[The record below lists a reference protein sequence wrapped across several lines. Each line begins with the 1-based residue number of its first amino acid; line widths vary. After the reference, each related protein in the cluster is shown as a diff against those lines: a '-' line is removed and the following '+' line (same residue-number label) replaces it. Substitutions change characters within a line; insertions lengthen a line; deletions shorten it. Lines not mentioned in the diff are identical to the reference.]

1 MRIDRLRSRAMA
13 DELPATVR
21 VKQEL
26 TRLTKRGGPIVAGPF
41 LSEVGFEVLYW
52 IPMLAWAA
60 ERHGIDPARL
70 TVVSRGGPEP
80 WYADL
85 AGSYVDAFDHLDEQE
100 LKAANDERVRRFR
113 TQKQLEP
120 LHAEVTLATRAATAA
135 GVPDA
140 TLLHPSLMY
149 ELFMPFWRG
158 RDGISLV
165 EKRTRF
171 RPLPDVTAP
180 SVEAML
186 GDLPER
192 FVAVKFYSTPLFPF
206 DEERRAFVRT
216 VMARLTAQ
224 TDVVV
229 LAAPVDL
236 DDHEDF
242 SPGSAAADRVHH
254 LPAAMTARDNLAVQT
269 VVLRRASALVATFGG
284 FTHLAPFLGTRT
296 LAFTAAPRC
305 LPHVD
310 VMSRAVREL
319 RRQGLDTGFSLL
331 STEDLGLLGLI
342 GDPAVDTAPF

>member
-1 MRIDRLRSRAMA
+1 MA
-13 DELPATVR
+13 DEPPATVR
-21 VKQEL
+21 IKREL
-26 TRLTKRGGPIVAGPF
+26 SRMAKGGDPIVAGPF

-52 IPMLAWAA
+52 IPMLAWVL
-60 ERHGIDPARL
+60 ERFGIDPERL
-70 TVVSRGGPEP
+70 TVVSRGGAEP
-80 WYADL
+80 WYTHL
-85 AGSYVDAFDHLDEQE
+85 AGSYVDALDHMGEQE

-120 LHAEVTLATRAATAA
+120 LPAEVELAGGASRAA

-140 TLLHPSLMY
+140 TLMHPSLMY

-180 SVEAML
+180 AVEAML

-242 SPGSAAADRVHH
+242 SAEGAAGRVHH

-269 VVLRRASALVATFGG
+269 AVLRRASALVATFGG

-331 STEDLGLLGLI
+331 STDDLGLLDLI
-342 GDPAVDTAPF
+342 GDRAADTAPF

>member
-1 MRIDRLRSRAMA
+1 MA

-21 VKQEL
+21 VKREL
-26 TRLTKRGGPIVAGPF
+26 SRMTKRGGPIVAGPF
-41 LSEVGFEVLYW
+41 LSELGFEVLYW

-60 ERHGIDPARL
+60 ERHGIDPERL

-85 AGSYVDAFDHLDEQE
+85 ARSYVDVFDHMGEQE
-100 LKAANDERVRRFR
+100 FKAANGERVRRFR

-120 LHAEVTLATRAATAA
+120 LAAEISLARRAATAA

-140 TLLHPSLMY
+140 ALLHPSLMY

-180 SVEAML
+180 AVEAML

-192 FVAVKFYSTPLFPF
+192 FVAVKFYSTPIFPF

-216 VMARLTAQ
+216 VMDRLTAQ
-224 TDVVV
+224 MDVVV

-242 SPGSAAADRVHH
+242 SPGGAAGRVHH

-269 VVLRRASALVATFGG
+269 AVVRRASAFVGTFGG
-284 FTHLAPFLGTRT
+284 FAHLAPFLGTRT

-305 LPHVD
+305 LPHAD

-319 RRQGLDTGFSLL
+319 RRQSLDTGFTLL
-331 STEDLGLLGLI
+331 STDDLGLLDLI
-342 GDPAVDTAPF
+342 GSPAAATAPF

>member
-1 MRIDRLRSRAMA
+1 MA
-13 DELPATVR
+13 R
-21 VKQEL
+21 
-26 TRLTKRGGPIVAGPF
+26 RGGPIVAGPF
-41 LSEVGFEVLYW
+41 LSELGFEVLYW
-52 IPMLAWAA
+52 IPMLAWVA
-60 ERHGIDPARL
+60 ERHGIDHARL

-85 AGSYVDAFDHLDEQE
+85 AGSYVDAFDHVDAQE

-120 LHAEVTLATRAATAA
+120 LHFELELARRAAAAA
-135 GVPDA
+135 GVTDA
-140 TLLHPSLMY
+140 ALLHPSLMY

-158 RDGISLV
+158 RDGIALV

-180 SVEAML
+180 AVEAML

-192 FVAVKFYSTPLFPF
+192 FVAVKFYSTPLFPL
-206 DEERRAFVRT
+206 DDARRAFVRT
-216 VMARLTAQ
+216 VMDRLTAHA
-224 TDVVV
+224 DVVV

-242 SPGSAAADRVHH
+242 SPGGAAGRVHH

-269 VVLRRASALVATFGG
+269 AVLRRASSFVGTFGG
-284 FTHLAPFLGTRT
+284 FAHLAPFLGTRT

-305 LPHVD
+305 LPHAD

-342 GDPAVDTAPF
+342 GDPAAELPPL